1 MDTDTINF
9 NEATVTYTAFIQ
21 QYHDEYNESS
31 KPPPH
36 SKRKTSP
43 VVVSDE
49 DDKSPPR
56 TRQAQKKKQKA
67 ATPSRKEKG
76 SGSSKLTSPG
86 DKVSSEESPLKGGS
100 NAFVVESHNSSPDN
114 ILTKDDVG
122 KSHVLSPVIED
133 AQPLATIIPSTAV
146 EGSQSTDDSPPT
158 HKSEKADQ
166 QCSSS
171 NNAAGHPTGSEDTLS
186 DQDVMEETSKLT
198 TEVPRETTTFGTIVS
213 PETTSTPAPTKPT
226 PSELER
232 LKQTD
237 PLCFL
242 KAMMDIDNTSPSEF
256 KTSPVVQPESGH
268 KEDTFVLLRQIKE
281 KFFETNLVET
291 LSKDP
296 IKSHSLNQLLKKVDL
311 LLVSKEVSEV
321 IILLGSLI
329 EQLQA
334 NILRKHNVDEQ
345 LTAKM
350 ASHNSSWKS
359 AIDATKQGEALKLKY
374 SKNQKAYDE
383 CEKSINSWKQEIK
396 LLEEKIKEAESRK
409 ATLQQSSEQELTEV
423 ARLGIQHFE
432 AAQKMVP
439 EIDELKKQRALIE
452 LRMIE

>member
-1 MDTDTINF
+1 MVNVEKLNAKREMKEGKLKLPT
-9 NEATVTYTAFIQ
+9 TVVARRRKIKQLLAQKASEVSQSNKPSESDSFTA
-21 QYHDEYNESS
+21 DKKTTSS

-122 KSHVLSPVIED
+122 TATSDLKSFTLNIDLDKLQGKSHVLSPVIED

-146 EGSQSTDDSPPT
+146 EGSHSTDDSPPT

-166 QCSSS
+166 QCSGS

-186 DQDVMEETSKLT
+186 EQDVREETSKLT
-198 TEVPRETTTFGTIVS
+198 TVVSHETTTFGTIVS

-226 PSELER
+226 PSELEE

-237 PLCFL
+237 PLSFL
-242 KAMMDIDNTSPSEF
+242 KAMMDIDNTSPSEL
-256 KTSPVVQPESGH
+256 KTSPAVQPES
-268 KEDTFVLLRQIKE
+268 
-281 KFFETNLVET
+281 
-291 LSKDP
+291 
-296 IKSHSLNQLLKKVDL
+296 
-311 LLVSKEVSEV
+311 
-321 IILLGSLI
+321 
-329 EQLQA
+329 
-334 NILRKHNVDEQ
+334 
-345 LTAKM
+345 
-350 ASHNSSWKS
+350 
-359 AIDATKQGEALKLKY
+359 
-374 SKNQKAYDE
+374 
-383 CEKSINSWKQEIK
+383 
-396 LLEEKIKEAESRK
+396 
-409 ATLQQSSEQELTEV
+409 
-423 ARLGIQHFE
+423 GIQHFE
-432 AAQKMVP
+432 AARKLVP

-452 LRMIE
+452 LRMSSWEIQYSKTKDSLPKDFN